1 VTVDVAATAA
11 RESFIQKACRQ
22 MNLKCER
29 ASKVDLPF
37 IMATE
42 RITGYDAFVGRW
54 DEARH
59 LDGMEDDRYA
69 YFLAKVGTTPVGF
82 AIVRDWASPER
93 VTCVKRIAVASPGNG
108 LGRRFLNAVVAA
120 IFANT
125 DAHRIWLGVFPDNE
139 RARRA
144 YAAVG
149 FKAEGVARGSAFFDG
164 VHRDEL
170 IMAIIRTE
178 WTAAPAMAAADIDRS
193 Q

>member
-1 VTVDVAATAA
+1 MSMVLQ
-11 RESFIQKACRQ
+11 RRPSEPFLRKACRQ
-22 MNLKCER
+22 MNLNFER
-29 ASKVDLPF
+29 ASKADLPF
-37 IMATE
+37 VMATE
-42 RITGYDAFVGRW
+42 RIRGYDTFVGRW

-59 LDGMEDDRYA
+59 LTAMADDRYA

-93 VTCVKRIAVASPGNG
+93 VTCVKRIAVASPGTG
-108 LGRRFLNAVVAA
+108 LGRLLLKAVVDA
-120 IFANT
+120 IFADT
-125 DAHRIWLGVFPDNE
+125 DAHRVWLGVFPDNE

-149 FKAEGVARGSAFFDG
+149 FKAEGVARGSAFFGG

-178 WTAAPAMAAADIDRS
+178 WTAAPATAASDIAS
-193 Q
+193 GK